1 VLNGKKD
8 QPMKKISTLVNAF
21 TAVEA
26 DDQLRNQLN
35 STNLIDFIAARLPRA
50 DQPLGE
56 VAAHH
61 FKKPGKMLRV
71 KIALRASH
79 LLNVD
84 KAAALHW
91 AIAIEVLHNASLIHD
106 DICDGDQL
114 RRGQPAVWSKYGR
127 DIALALGDWLIA
139 LSFELAAEAAQRSNT
154 LMLVKLLA
162 RHMKTTTMG
171 EAREF
176 NVHGTCSWQNYL
188 EISADKTAPLF
199 IAPFEGAAAMALHD
213 VPAKSIGSYFRCLGN
228 AYQVANDILNFQG
241 DDGAVSS
248 GSDLIRRAPNAVI
261 VIFREGLD
269 DVSKVRFDN
278 WYLSG
283 SQDNYMQWQNKI
295 IASSAMN
302 TAALRMQK
310 LIDDSE
316 QLANKLPAELVEIII
331 PIQQMLQH
339 ECRESTGIL
348 NSLRRSK

>member
-1 VLNGKKD
+1 
-8 QPMKKISTLVNAF
+8 MKKISTLVNAY
-21 TAVEA
+21 TADEA
-26 DDQLRNQLN
+26 DTQLRDQLN
-35 STNLIDFIAARLPRA
+35 SKNLVDFVSARLPEEG
-50 DQPLGE
+50 QPLAE

-61 FKKPGKMLRV
+61 FEKPGKMLRA
-71 KIALRASH
+71 KMALRASH

-91 AIAIEVLHNASLIHD
+91 AMAIEVLHNASLIHD
-106 DICDGDQL
+106 DICDGDRL

-176 NVHGTCSWQNYL
+176 NIQGTCSWQSYL

-199 IAPFEGAAAMALHD
+199 IAPLEGAAAMALHD
-213 VPAKSIGSYFRCLGN
+213 VAAKAIGSYFRCLGN
-228 AYQVANDILNFQG
+228 AYQIANDILNFQG

-248 GSDLIRRAPNAVI
+248 GSDLIRRAPNAVV
-261 VIFREGLD
+261 VIFREALD

-278 WYLSG
+278 WYVSG
-283 SQDNYMQWQNKI
+283 SHDNYMQWQDKI
-295 IASSAMN
+295 IVSPAMKV
-302 TAALRMQK
+302 AADRMQD

-316 QLANKLPAELVEIII
+316 RLAENLPTELVEIII

-339 ECRESTGIL
+339 ECQISTGIL
-348 NSLRRSK
+348 KSLQSSK

>member
-1 VLNGKKD
+1 
-8 QPMKKISTLVNAF
+8 MKNITTLVNAF
-21 TAVEA
+21 TADEA
-26 DDQLRNQLN
+26 DTQLRHQLN
-35 STNLIDFIAARLPRA
+35 SKNLVDFIAARLPSA
-50 DQPLGE
+50 TQPLE
-56 VAAHH
+56 AAAAHH
-61 FKKPGKMLRV
+61 FKKPGKMLRA
-71 KIALRASH
+71 KMALRASH

-106 DICDGDQL
+106 DICDGDRL

-154 LMLVKLLA
+154 LILLKLLA

-176 NVHGTCSWQNYL
+176 NVHGTCSWQSYL
-188 EISADKTAPLF
+188 DISADKTAPLF
-199 IAPFEGAAAMALHD
+199 IAPLEGAAAMALHD
-213 VPAKSIGSYFRCLGN
+213 VAAKAIGSYFRCLGN
-228 AYQVANDILNFQG
+228 AYQVANDILNFKG

-261 VIFREGLD
+261 VVFREGLD
-269 DVSKVRFDN
+269 DLSKARFDS
-278 WYLSG
+278 WYVSG
-283 SQDNYMQWQNKI
+283 SEENYLQWQNKI

-302 TAALRMQK
+302 VAAIRMQS

-316 QLANKLPAELVEIII
+316 RLAEKLPAELIEIVI

-339 ECRESTGIL
+339 ECQKSTGML
-348 NSLRRSK
+348 KSLRRSEL

>member
-1 VLNGKKD
+1 MIIKD
-8 QPMKKISTLVNAF
+8 QPMTKISTLVNAF
-21 TAVEA
+21 TADEA
-26 DDQLRNQLN
+26 ETQLRHQLN
-35 STNLIDFIAARLPRA
+35 SKNLVDFVAARLPELG
-50 DQPLGE
+50 QPLAE
-56 VAAHH
+56 AAAHH
-61 FKKPGKMLRV
+61 FEKPGKMLRA
-71 KIALRASH
+71 KMALRASH

-91 AIAIEVLHNASLIHD
+91 AMAIEVLHNASLIHD

-114 RRGQPAVWSKYGR
+114 RRGQPAVWSRYGR

-176 NVHGTCSWQNYL
+176 NVHGTCSWQSYL

-199 IAPFEGAAAMALHD
+199 IAPLEGAAAMALHD
-213 VPAKSIGSYFRCLGN
+213 VAAKAIGSYFRCLGN

-269 DVSKVRFDN
+269 EVSKVRFDN
-278 WYLSG
+278 WYVSR
-283 SQDNYMQWQNKI
+283 SQNNYMQWQNKI
-295 IASSAMN
+295 ISSAAISM
-302 TAALRMQK
+302 AAVRMQD

-316 QLANKLPAELVEIII
+316 RLAGKLPAELVEIII

-339 ECRESTGIL
+339 ECQVSTGML
-348 NSLRRSK
+348 KSLRSSK

>member
-1 VLNGKKD
+1 
-8 QPMKKISTLVNAF
+8 MKKISTLVNAF
-21 TAVEA
+21 TADEV
-26 DDQLRNQLN
+26 DTQLRHQLN
-35 STNLIDFIAARLPRA
+35 SKNLVDFIAARLPRGA
-50 DQPLGE
+50 QPLEE
-56 VAAHH
+56 VAAYH
-61 FKKPGKMLRV
+61 FKKPGKMLRA
-71 KIALRASH
+71 KMALRASH
-79 LLNVD
+79 LLNVN
-84 KAAALHW
+84 KAAAMHW

-114 RRGQPAVWSKYGR
+114 RRGQLAVWSKYGR

-176 NVHGTCSWQNYL
+176 NVHGTCTWQGYL

-199 IAPFEGAAAMALHD
+199 IAPIEGAAAMALHD
-213 VPAKSIGSYFRCLGN
+213 VAAKAIGTYFHCLGN
-228 AYQVANDILNFQG
+228 AYQVANDIMNFQG
-241 DDGAVSS
+241 DDGALSS

-269 DVSKVRFDN
+269 DVSKARFDN
-278 WYLSG
+278 WYASG
-283 SQDNYMQWQNKI
+283 SQDNHLLWQNKI
-295 IASSAMN
+295 IASPAMN
-302 TAALRMQK
+302 IAAIRMQK

-316 QLANKLPAELVEIII
+316 RLAEKLPTELVQIVI

-339 ECRESTGIL
+339 ECQKSTGIMK
-348 NSLRRSK
+348 SLRRSEL

>member
-1 VLNGKKD
+1 
-8 QPMKKISTLVNAF
+8 MKKISTLVKAF
-21 TAVEA
+21 TADEA
-26 DDQLRNQLN
+26 DTQLRHQLN
-35 STNLIDFIAARLPRA
+35 SKNLVDFIAARLPRGA
-50 DQPLGE
+50 QPLEE
-56 VAAHH
+56 VAAYH
-61 FKKPGKMLRV
+61 FKKPGKMLRA
-71 KIALRASH
+71 KMALRASH
-79 LLNVD
+79 LLNVN
-84 KAAALHW
+84 KAAAMHW

-176 NVHGTCSWQNYL
+176 NVHGTCNWQGYL

-199 IAPFEGAAAMALHD
+199 IAPIEGAAAMALHD
-213 VPAKSIGSYFRCLGN
+213 VAAKAIGTYFHCLGN
-228 AYQVANDILNFQG
+228 AYQVANDIMNFQG
-241 DDGAVSS
+241 DDGALSS

-278 WYLSG
+278 WYASG
-283 SQDNYMQWQNKI
+283 RQDNHLLWQNKI
-295 IASSAMN
+295 IASPAMN
-302 TAALRMQK
+302 IAAIRMQE

-316 QLANKLPAELVEIII
+316 RLAEKLPTELVQIVI

-339 ECRESTGIL
+339 ECQKSTGVMK
-348 NSLRRSK
+348 SLRRSEL

>member
-1 VLNGKKD
+1 
-8 QPMKKISTLVNAF
+8 
-21 TAVEA
+21 
-26 DDQLRNQLN
+26 
-35 STNLIDFIAARLPRA
+35 
-50 DQPLGE
+50 
-56 VAAHH
+56 
-61 FKKPGKMLRV
+61 MLRA
-71 KIALRASH
+71 KMALRASH

-91 AIAIEVLHNASLIHD
+91 AMAIEVLHNASLIHD

-114 RRGQPAVWSKYGR
+114 RRGQPAVWSRYGR

-176 NVHGTCSWQNYL
+176 NVHGTCSWQSYL

-199 IAPFEGAAAMALHD
+199 IAPLEGAAAMALHD
-213 VPAKSIGSYFRCLGN
+213 VAAKAIGSYFRCLGN

-261 VIFREGLD
+261 VIFRESLD
-269 DVSKVRFDN
+269 EVSKVRFDN
-278 WYLSG
+278 WYVSG
-283 SQDNYMQWQNKI
+283 TQDNYMQWQNKI
-295 IASSAMN
+295 ISSSAMSM
-302 TAALRMQK
+302 AAVRMQD

-316 QLANKLPAELVEIII
+316 RLAGKLPAELVEIII

-339 ECRESTGIL
+339 ECQVSIGML
-348 NSLRRSK
+348 KSLRSSK

>member
-1 VLNGKKD
+1 
-8 QPMKKISTLVNAF
+8 MKKTATLVDAF
-21 TAVEA
+21 TADEA
-26 DDQLRNQLN
+26 DTQLRDQLN
-35 STNLIDFIAARLPRA
+35 SKNLVDFVSARLPEA
-50 DQPLGE
+50 GQPLAE

-61 FKKPGKMLRV
+61 FVKPGKMLRA
-71 KIALRASH
+71 KMALRASH

-91 AIAIEVLHNASLIHD
+91 AMAIEVLHNASLIHD
-106 DICDGDQL
+106 DICDGDRL
-114 RRGQPAVWSKYGR
+114 RRGQSAVWSKYGR

-176 NVHGTCSWQNYL
+176 NIQGTCSWQSYL

-199 IAPFEGAAAMALHD
+199 IAPLEGAAAMALHD
-213 VPAKSIGSYFRCLGN
+213 VAAKAIGSYFRCLGN

-241 DDGAVSS
+241 DDGAVSI
-248 GSDLIRRAPNAVI
+248 GSDLNRRAPNAVI

-278 WYLSG
+278 WYTSG
-283 SQDNYMQWQNKI
+283 SQDNYMQWHNKI
-295 IASSAMN
+295 IISPAMKI
-302 TAALRMQK
+302 AAVRMQD

-316 QLANKLPAELVEIII
+316 RLAEKLPAELVEIII

-339 ECRESTGIL
+339 ECQISTGML
-348 NSLRRSK
+348 KSLRSSK

>member
-1 VLNGKKD
+1 
-8 QPMKKISTLVNAF
+8 MKKISTLVKAF
-21 TAVEA
+21 TADEA
-26 DDQLRNQLN
+26 DTQLRHQLN
-35 STNLIDFIAARLPRA
+35 SKNLVDFIAARLPRGA
-50 DQPLGE
+50 QPLEE
-56 VAAHH
+56 VAAYH
-61 FKKPGKMLRV
+61 FKKPGKMLRA
-71 KIALRASH
+71 KMALRASH
-79 LLNVD
+79 LLNVN
-84 KAAALHW
+84 KAAAMHW

-176 NVHGTCSWQNYL
+176 NVHGACNWQGYL

-199 IAPFEGAAAMALHD
+199 IAPIEGAAAMALHD
-213 VPAKSIGSYFRCLGN
+213 VAAKAIGTYFHCLGN
-228 AYQVANDILNFQG
+228 AYQVANDIMNFQG
-241 DDGAVSS
+241 DDGALSS

-278 WYLSG
+278 WYASG
-283 SQDNYMQWQNKI
+283 RQDNHLLWQNKI
-295 IASSAMN
+295 IASPAMN
-302 TAALRMQK
+302 IAAIRMQE

-316 QLANKLPAELVEIII
+316 RLAEKLPTELVQIVI

-339 ECRESTGIL
+339 ECQKSTGVMK
-348 NSLRRSK
+348 SLRRSELQNY

>member
-1 VLNGKKD
+1 
-8 QPMKKISTLVNAF
+8 MTTLVNAF
-21 TAVEA
+21 ITEDA
-26 DDQLRNQLN
+26 DTQLSDQLN
-35 STNLIDFIAARLPRA
+35 SKNLVNFIASRLPNVN
-50 DQPLGE
+50 QPLE
-56 VAAHH
+56 AAAVHH
-61 FKKPGKMLRV
+61 FRNPGKMLRA
-71 KIALRASH
+71 KMALRASH

-154 LMLVKLLA
+154 LILLKLLA

-176 NVHGTCSWQNYL
+176 NFQGTCSWQNYL
-188 EISADKTAPLF
+188 DISADKTAPLF
-199 IAPFEGAAAMALHD
+199 IAPLEGAAAMALHD
-213 VPAKSIGSYFRCLGN
+213 VTSKAIGSYFRCLGN
-228 AYQVANDILNFQG
+228 AYQVANDILNFKG

-269 DVSKVRFDN
+269 DFTRARFDS
-278 WYLSG
+278 WYVSG
-283 SQDNYMQWQNKI
+283 NQDDYLKWQTEIN
-295 IASSAMN
+295 ASSAMN
-302 TAALRMQK
+302 VAAVRMQS
-310 LIDDSE
+310 LIDDSKR
-316 QLANKLPAELVEIII
+316 LAEKLPVELIEIVI

-339 ECRESTGIL
+339 QCQKSTGML
-348 NSLRRSK
+348 KSLRRSEL

>member
-1 VLNGKKD
+1 
-8 QPMKKISTLVNAF
+8 MTKISTLVNAF
-21 TAVEA
+21 TADEA
-26 DDQLRNQLN
+26 ETQLRHQLN
-35 STNLIDFIAARLPRA
+35 SKNLVDFVAARLPVPG
-50 DQPLGE
+50 QPLAK
-56 VAAHH
+56 AASHH
-61 FKKPGKMLRV
+61 FEKPGKMLRA
-71 KIALRASH
+71 KMALRASH

-91 AIAIEVLHNASLIHD
+91 AMAIEVLHNASLIHD

-114 RRGQPAVWSKYGR
+114 RRGQPAVWSMYGR

-154 LMLVKLLA
+154 LMLVKLLG

-176 NVHGTCSWQNYL
+176 NVHGTCSWQSYL

-199 IAPFEGAAAMALHD
+199 IAPLEGAAAMALHD
-213 VPAKSIGSYFRCLGN
+213 VAAKAIGSYFSCLGN

-278 WYLSG
+278 WYVSG
-283 SQDNYMQWQNKI
+283 TQDNCMQWQNKI
-295 IASSAMN
+295 ISSPAMKI
-302 TAALRMQK
+302 AAVRMQD

-316 QLANKLPAELVEIII
+316 LLARKLPAELVEIII

-339 ECRESTGIL
+339 ECQISTGVL
-348 NSLRRSK
+348 KNLRSSK